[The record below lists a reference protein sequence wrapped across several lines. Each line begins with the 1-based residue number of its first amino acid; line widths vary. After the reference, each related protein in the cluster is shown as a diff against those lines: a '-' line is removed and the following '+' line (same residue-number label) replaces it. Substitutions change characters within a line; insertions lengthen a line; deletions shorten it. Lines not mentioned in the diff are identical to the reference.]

1 MTVDR
6 RAQIIRL
13 LETRDD
19 HLPTPTRREH
29 STAGFVNEERPRSC
43 PDCLANGRVMKS
55 CETCGGSGTVAGK
68 RLDQVA
74 VPDALPD
81 DGEQRDPY
89 AVEKVV
95 PYGLDPTRHDRVRER
110 DAELDRLAAQTRDPW
125 KSPADELAD
134 ANAHPEG
141 WELARRRMYQSFDY
155 AAIDRQLERL
165 RQVDDGAY
173 KALHAAYVYN
183 IVEPSTSF
191 ESACERG
198 LAFLDEH
205 LPDPLR
211 SPSDST
217 MANIAARGRHADPL
231 ALAQRNTEVRKAH
244 TAGATIPDIS
254 VKFGLKKSAIYEI
267 VYGALA

>member
-1 MTVDR
+1 MSDR

-55 CETCGGSGTVAGK
+55 CETCGGSGTVAGR

-81 DGEQRDPY
+81 DGDQRDPY

-110 DAELDRLAAQTRDPW
+110 DAELDRLASQTREPW

-134 ANAHPEG
+134 ANAHGEP
-141 WELARRRMYQSFDY
+141 WELARRRMYATYDY
-155 AAIDRQLERL
+155 GALDRALEQLH
-165 RQVDDGAY
+165 QADDGAY
-173 KALHAAYVYN
+173 KALHAGFVYRW
-183 IVEPSTSF
+183 IEPSTVF

-198 LAFLDEH
+198 LRFLEER

-211 SPSDST
+211 APGNEPRLLNLS
-217 MANIAARGRHADPL
+217 ARGRHADTG
-231 ALAQRNTEVRKAH
+231 ALAQRDEAIRTRAI
-244 TAGATIPDIS
+244 AGAKPRELAAEFELS
-254 VKFGLKKSAIYEI
+254 LASIYVI
-267 VYGALA
+267 CNGKTA